1 MLRRRHR
8 QRQVHETV
16 IRRRRL
22 PPHGKSKVTSTM
34 SNTRMGERATT
45 YLMTSHT
52 LHPIPELPLEK
63 VNNYAIVPHPIYP
76 PLLLA
81 RDLLRQFLELG
92 LPLRRHLVRRLRYD
106 AVQVLVQCVEEPR
119 EEFLRVVLFGSGEL

>member
-1 MLRRRHR
+1 MGGRRDKF
-8 QRQVHETV
+8 
-16 IRRRRL
+16 L
-22 PPHGKSKVTSTM
+22 
-34 SNTRMGERATT
+34 T

-63 VNNYAIVPHPIYP
+63 VDNDAIVPHPIYP

-81 RDLLRQFLELG
+81 RDLLRQLLELG
-92 LPLRRHLVRRLRYD
+92 LSLRRHLVRRLGND

-119 EEFLRVVLFGSGEL
+119 EEFLRVVLFGPGEL